1 MLFFFKQ
8 KTAYEMRISDWSSD
22 VCSSDLTMS
31 LSTITLEDALQL
43 LKLPRVVGQHPDGG
57 EIVASNGKFGPY
69 IKWGDETRSVDTEEK
84 LLSIAVDEAVK
95 VLAEPK
101 KFGRRKAAPAPPLN
115 ELGNDTVSE
124 KPAVGKDG
132 RFGPSAPERA
142 KESR

>member
-69 IKWGDETRSVDTEEK
+69 IKWGDERSEE
-84 LLSIAVDEAVK
+84 
-95 VLAEPK
+95 
-101 KFGRRKAAPAPPLN
+101 RR
-115 ELGNDTVSE
+115 
-124 KPAVGKDG
+124 VGKECVSTC
-132 RFGPSAPERA
+132 R
-142 KESR
+142 SRWSPYH